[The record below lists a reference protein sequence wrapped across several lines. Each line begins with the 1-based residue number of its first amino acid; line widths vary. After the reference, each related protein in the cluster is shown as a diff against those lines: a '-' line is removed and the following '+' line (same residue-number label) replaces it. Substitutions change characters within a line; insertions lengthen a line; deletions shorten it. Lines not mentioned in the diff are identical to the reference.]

1 MMKNKMIHISNVD
14 KQTILTD
21 TPSHYLIQNSKYDV
35 NNCAYFTRNQ
45 KLILSHKYTL
55 SVLSL
60 LIGCIAPA
68 WADDNPMPT
77 AENSGFNYK
86 YSSQDTPNPYLHYD
100 EETGQTSFVD
110 PTGTLTDHVFDE
122 SFFASQDSNNTYSS
136 IAGADVAP
144 VVKLYEGN
152 NVSGGGIILNTQG
165 ENAYSVLYNNYAVGV
180 ELNNSD
186 GGTVYVNHNNANQ
199 AKVTNTGSKSYILIE
214 DSSAQDATL
223 INNEGSMVLNGNL
236 ANGAAITNN
245 NGAVTAVN
253 NSVQDATL
261 INNQGSMIF
270 KNNLAN
276 GATIT
281 NNNGTVAAL
290 QNSVQN
296 ANLTNT
302 GESAKFFAYGNDITG
317 AQVENGEGATLI
329 VGDCTLALG
338 CTEEKGTTAKD
349 VMINNAGKFYLSGN
363 FNITNGQINNNGEL
377 FINNVTINDG
387 ILNNVQNGQVT
398 LSGRNQITS
407 QVNNNGGVSITDG
420 RTDFIGSITGSGII
434 NIAENSII
442 NLMSD
447 SSTFSGNIYN
457 DGILSVKSDAEI
469 GGTIYVNSTGV
480 VIGTGTVGSINAA
493 NGSTIYSGNYQ
504 QGGALTVDGDF
515 IGDNANVVLDT
526 IMLDQASDDNV
537 FTITGHASGTS
548 YVTAR
553 YLGGQPQLDKIKV
566 ISTGSSDEDAFV
578 QGGRIVGG
586 AYDYRLEQSDA
597 DWYLAKSTFR
607 PEVGGYVA
615 NMIASNTLFNLNQQD
630 YIGTDQLTRQNNHG
644 MWLRQQA
651 GYRQF
656 NLSDNQ
662 NQVNA
667 SRYVVQLGGDVISG
681 STDQWDKYQFGLMA
695 GYANQHAKTD
705 NRVSHYQ
712 SKSHIT
718 GYSVGIYG
726 GWQQDAS
733 QLVGLYTAGYLQYN
747 WFNNQVDTDSGAE
760 RYKSHGFNVS
770 FEGGYRAKL
779 GSYQTLAGLQNQIYL
794 QPEAQISW
802 LGVKTDAHQ
811 ERNLTQVSGEGKN
824 NIQTRLG
831 VRLFIDSQSY
841 LDLNDQRHFQPYV
854 AFSWIHNSRQYGV
867 TMNDASIY
875 QQGSKDLAELK
886 VGLDVKMSTALSMWG
901 NVAHQQGQHSNRDT
915 QATLGI
921 RYTF

>member
-1 MMKNKMIHISNVD
+1 MMKNKTISNRNA
-14 KQTILTD
+14 D
-21 TPSHYLIQNSKYDV
+21 THAALSDSPSCYPYISGKDDRHNR
-35 NNCAYFTRNQ
+35 AYFKRNS
-45 KLILSHKYTL
+45 KLILSRKYTL
-55 SVLSL
+55 STLSL

-100 EETGQTSFVD
+100 EETGQISFVD
-110 PTGTLTDHVFDE
+110 PTGALTGHVFDQ
-122 SFFASQDSNNTYSS
+122 SYFGSQDSNNTYSS

-199 AKVTNTGSKSYILIE
+199 AKVTNTGSNSYILIE

-223 INNEGSMVLNGNL
+223 VNNEGSMALQGNL
-236 ANGAAITNN
+236 ANGATITNN
-245 NGAVTAVN
+245 NGTVTAVN

-261 INNQGSMIF
+261 TNNQGTMTF
-270 KNNLAN
+270 QNNLAN

-290 QNSVQN
+290 QNSVQD
-296 ANLTNT
+296 ANLNNT

-398 LSGRNQITS
+398 LSGSNQITS
-407 QVNNNGGVSITDG
+407 QVNNNGDVSITDG
-420 RTDFIGSITGSGII
+420 RTDFIGSITGSGMI

-493 NGSTIYSGNYQ
+493 SGSTIYSGNYQ

-515 IGDNANVVLDT
+515 VGDNANVVLDT

-681 STDQWDKYQFGLMA
+681 STDQRDKYQFGLMA
-695 GYANQHAKTD
+695 GYANQQAKTY
-705 NRVSHYQ
+705 NRVSDYQ

-726 GWQQDAS
+726 GWQQDAG

-760 RYKSHGFNVS
+760 RYKSHGVNVS

-779 GSYQTLAGLQNQIYL
+779 GSYHTLAGLENQIYL

-802 LGVKTDAHQ
+802 LGVKTDDHQ

-831 VRLFIDSQSY
+831 VRLFIDSKSY
-841 LDLNDQRHFQPYV
+841 LDLNDPRHFQPYV
-854 AFSWIHNSRQYGV
+854 ALSWIHNSRQYGV
-867 TMNDASIY
+867 TMNDTTIY

-886 VGLDVKMSTALSMWG
+886 VGLNVKMSDALSMWG